1 MNREDRNR
9 LAAIGKLMHETLRLP
24 VVLIDC
30 GRHAI
35 AHAWGTDS
43 RTYPNLSSAAD
54 LLLRMTRGDA
64 IATLPVVQ
72 GTNFLEYTI
81 ALAAT
86 GADGEP
92 CLYAIGPVLYEAP
105 APERI
110 QALMDDNGIPR
121 EERDRWADYY
131 RELPVVTRAQLVHIG
146 ILLYRLVHGVQLEP
160 HDVLSR
166 ALELERPLVR
176 SEQLESQLLARRE
189 DATLHHDP
197 YMEERLYDCV
207 RNGDQA
213 GALRMLAAF
222 PEESIGILSRSSH
235 LRNLKNLA
243 IVTVT
248 LTTRAAMDAGM
259 FWELAYT
266 LSDLHIQQIEDLR
279 EIRQVEIARQ
289 QVVADF
295 AERVRLI
302 RERRV
307 SKAVAACQNYIYNHL
322 FEEIALEDLARLTGL
337 NGNYVSQRFKKET
350 GMSFRGYLL
359 ARRIEE
365 ARRLIRYAPLSFT
378 EIATRLCFH
387 DQSHFT
393 KAFKKATGMTP
404 KQYREDAKG
413 RGPTE
418 DDQYRPMEDINKLQ

>member
-1 MNREDRNR
+1 MNRERPNR
-9 LAAIGKLMHETLRLP
+9 LAAIGKLMHDSLRLP
-24 VVLIDC
+24 VALIDS
-30 GRHAI
+30 GHAI
-35 AHAWGTDS
+35 AQAWG
-43 RTYPNLSSAAD
+43 SAAAMHPAMGTRTD
-54 LLLRMTRGDA
+54 LLLRMADVA
-64 IATLPVVQ
+64 AASTLPVIP
-72 GTNFLEYTI
+72 GTNFLEYAI
-81 ALAAT
+81 VLAAECE
-86 GADGEP
+86 DGERWR
-92 CLYAIGPVLYEAP
+92 LAIGPVLYESP
-105 APERI
+105 GPERI
-110 QALMDDNGIPR
+110 QALMDDNRIPR
-121 EERDRWADYY
+121 GERVGWADYY
-131 RELPVVTRAQLVHIG
+131 RELPVVTRVQLVHIG
-146 ILLYRLVHGVQLEP
+146 ILLYRLAHGEQLEP

-166 ALELERPLVR
+166 TLALQRPLVR
-176 SEQLESQLLARRE
+176 KEELESHLLSRRD
-189 DATLHHDP
+189 DAALHHDP
-197 YMEERLYDCV
+197 YMEERLYDCI
-207 RNGDQA
+207 RNGDPE

-222 PEESIGILSRSSH
+222 PEESIGVLSRSSH

-279 EIRQVEIARQ
+279 EIRQVELARQ
-289 QVVADF
+289 QSVADF

-307 SKAVAACQNYIYNHL
+307 SPAVAACQNYIYNHL
-322 FEEIALEDLARLTGL
+322 FEEISLEDLARLTGL

-350 GMSFRGYLL
+350 GLSFRGYLL

-365 ARRLIRYAPLSFT
+365 ARRLIGYTRLSFS

-404 KQYREDAKG
+404 KRFRDEAKG
-413 RGPTE
+413 RGQAE
-418 DDQYRPMEDINKLQ
+418 EDQYRPIADIKKLQ